1 MVVDDARRGFAPLLE
16 QMLPLYPDMLAAG
29 SPLVRAGYQQVAYL
43 AHGWYLRCHRG
54 VESILV
60 LDEAGFVEEAA
71 PIRRSILEHTLAL
84 RWLAAE
90 GDAIIDTIARSH
102 ARNSGKRYDAVSEAG
117 WTSVDL
123 DQVRRDIDE
132 INTDTRDAG
141 NDSLMHFLHR
151 LNAYGEIHELPGY
164 LAETARCHP
173 TYESAICYTE
183 PRDGGALPESRQ
195 PVWPVPFATTQLLR
209 ALLAVREVFNPPPWE
224 EILTDVLSRYRTVVN
239 DVRNQDGLSPI
250 DWDAQQALSDQ
261 PPTN

>member
-1 MVVDDARRGFAPLLE
+1 MVVDDARAGFTPLLK
-16 QMLPLYPDMLAAG
+16 QMLPLYLDTLAG
-29 SPLVRAGYQQVAYL
+29 GRPPVREGYQQVAYL

-54 VESILV
+54 IESILI
-60 LDEAGFVEEAA
+60 LDEAGYIEEAA

-90 GDAIIDTIARSH
+90 GDSIIDTIARSH
-102 ARNSGKRYDAVSEAG
+102 ARNSGKRHEAVSEAG

-132 INTDTRDAG
+132 INADTRDGG

-151 LNAYGEIHELPGY
+151 LKAYGEVHELPGY

-183 PRDGGALPESRQ
+183 LPGGGALPESRQ
-195 PVWPVPFATTQLLR
+195 PVPPVPFATTQLLR
-209 ALLAVREVFNPPPWE
+209 ALQAVREIFNPPPWE
-224 EILTDVLSRYRTVVN
+224 TVLTGVLGRYRTVVN
-239 DVRNQDGLSPI
+239 DVRVQDGLAPI
-250 DWDAQQALSDQ
+250 DWDGQKPYQARAR
-261 PPTN
+261 